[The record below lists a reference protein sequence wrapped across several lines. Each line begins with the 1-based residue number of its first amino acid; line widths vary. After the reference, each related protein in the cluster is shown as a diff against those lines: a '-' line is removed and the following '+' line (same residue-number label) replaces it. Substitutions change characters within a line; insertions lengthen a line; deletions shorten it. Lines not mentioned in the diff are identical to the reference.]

1 MPAPKTV
8 GPNANGEITILVPG
22 DARVPKIVSLTS
34 LRGIAALL
42 VAIFHF
48 LPQLEGYF
56 PLSEYT
62 QFLARGYI
70 WVDFF
75 FILSGFIMCYVYGD
89 MFSDSITKADAKRFI
104 ILRLVRIYPLHFV
117 ILMMFVAAET
127 SQLILSS
134 YIDLSMLT
142 IFSDHTSPFTLLTNV
157 LLLHGLGINETAG
170 WNEPS
175 WSISVEMALYLIFP
189 FLAASPLIRSR
200 TGRIGMAVAAL
211 VMLSVIDF
219 KYGGL
224 RATIDYGFFRGLGG
238 FLLGI
243 VVFHSRTM
251 MILARTKYLNAVQ
264 AVLVIAVLL
273 LLHFQ
278 TRDVLIVPVFVL
290 LIGAVRADGGW
301 LGKAL
306 KARPLYVLGV
316 LSYSIYMTHNL
327 VGLAFNKR
335 WVVAFPQL
343 ADFSQSPWMV
353 ALFFAEIFLVLIV
366 SWFTYR
372 YVERPARY
380 YLRRRLLPA

>member
-8 GPNANGEITILVPG
+8 GPNANSEITIVVPG
-22 DARVPKIVSLTS
+22 EARVPEIVSLTS

-48 LPQLEGYF
+48 TPQLQAYF

-62 QFLARGYI
+62 HLLDRGYI

-89 MFSDSITKADAKRFI
+89 MFSESITKANAKRFI

-117 ILMMFVAAET
+117 TLMMFVAAEVA
-127 SQLILSS
+127 QLILSS

-142 IFSDHTSPFTLLTNV
+142 IFSDQTSPFTLLTNV
-157 LLLHGLGINETAG
+157 LLIHGLGINETIG

-189 FLAASPLIRSR
+189 FLAVSPLIRSR
-200 TGRIGMAVAAL
+200 TGRIGMAVAAF
-211 VMLSVIDF
+211 VILSVID
-219 KYGGL
+219 YNYDGL
-224 RATIDYGFFRGLGG
+224 KATIDYGFFRGLGG
-238 FLLGI
+238 FLLGM
-243 VVFHSRTM
+243 VVFRSRTM
-251 MILARTKYLNAVQ
+251 MIMARTKYLNAIQ
-264 AVLVIAVLL
+264 AALVIAVLV
-273 LLHFQ
+273 LLHFP
-278 TRDVLIVPVFVL
+278 TRDVLLIPLFVL
-290 LIGAVRADGGW
+290 LIGSVRTDEGW
-301 LGKAL
+301 LGKTL
-306 KARPLYVLGV
+306 KARPLYILGV

-335 WVVAFPQL
+335 WVVVFPQL
-343 ADFSQSPWMV
+343 ADFTQGPWMV
-353 ALFFAEIFLVLIV
+353 AVFFAEIFLVLIF